1 MYDLHYNY
9 VKTTYDSTA
18 SLPFTDTDS
27 LCYMYDIATDDVYLD
42 M

>member
-18 SLPFTDTDS
+18 SLSFTDTDS
-27 LCYMYDIATDDVYLD
+27 LCYDIATDDVYLD